1 MHGFFDH
8 SNGRDMSQAC
18 LRNFN
23 DFMKKQIKNNVWWI
37 GKNHWDLREF
47 HGSEYKTTKGSSYN
61 SYLIQEEKVCII
73 DSVYEP
79 FSSEFVKNLKSEIDL
94 NAIDFLVVL
103 HAEPDHSGALS
114 ALLDEIPGTPVY
126 CSENGIKSLKG
137 LYHHE
142 DWNLIPVKTGDR
154 VSVGNGKELVFIQA
168 AMIHWPDSMFC
179 YMTGDN
185 ILFSNDAFG
194 QHYCSELLFND
205 LVDQGE
211 LWNEAYKYYAN
222 IITPFGHLVARKLEE
237 IKEMNVPVD
246 IICTSHGVCWRDN
259 PQQILDK
266 YAEFAAGY
274 QENQISIIYDTMYHG
289 TQMLAESI
297 VQGIC
302 IGDPTVNV
310 KIFSA
315 ANTDISDL
323 ILEIFKSKAIMIGSP
338 TVHNGVLYTIA
349 GLLEFI
355 NGMKFKNK
363 KAASFG
369 AYGWRDLSSKLIG
382 NKLKEAGFEM
392 IMEPISANW
401 RPDSSLLEHAVEYGK
416 EFAERSK

>member
-1 MHGFFDH
+1 VVLVVFLSKLLD
-8 SNGRDMSQAC
+8 C
-18 LRNFN
+18 
-23 DFMKKQIKNNVWWI
+23 MKKHIKNNVWWI

-47 HGSEYKTTKGSSYN
+47 HGSEYKTAKGSSYN
-61 SYLIQEEKVCII
+61 SYLIQEEKVVVI

-79 FSSEFVKNLKSEIDL
+79 FSNEFVKNLRSETNL
-94 NAIDFLVVL
+94 KKIDFLVVL
-103 HAEPDHSGALS
+103 HAEPDHSGALVS
-114 ALLDEIPGTPVY
+114 LLEEIPGTPVY
-126 CSENGIKSLKG
+126 CSENGLKSLAG
-137 LYHHE
+137 LYHRE

-154 VSVGNGKELVFIQA
+154 VSVGNGKELIFVQA
-168 AMIHWPDSMFC
+168 AMIHWPDSMMCFL
-179 YMTGDN
+179 TGDN

-237 IKEMNVPVD
+237 IKELNLNIEM
-246 IICTSHGVCWRDN
+246 ICTSHGVNWREN

-274 QENQISIIYDTMYHG
+274 KENQITVIYDTMYHG
-289 TQMLAESI
+289 TQSIAESI
-297 VQGIC
+297 VEGIHR
-302 IGDPTVNV
+302 GDPTVNV
-310 KIFSA
+310 KLFSA
-315 ANTDISDL
+315 SSTDVSDL
-323 ILEIFKSKAIMIGSP
+323 ILEIFKSKAILMGSP

-349 GLLEFI
+349 GLLEFV

-369 AYGWRDLSSKLIG
+369 TYGWRDLSSKLIA
-382 NKLKEAGFEM
+382 KSLQEAGFEM

-401 RPDSSLLEHAVEYGK
+401 RPDDHLLEKCVEYGSR
-416 EFAERSK
+416 FAELTK